1 MDGQVETVPDRGR
14 DIHHRGEVNRDNA
27 IKVDSSGVNKLPT
40 DTRIRGI
47 VRVNK
52 EIRAVAKKGTLA
64 MENAVVESANNQSK
78 N

>member
-1 MDGQVETVPDRGR
+1 MDGLVEISPDRGNHPHGEIR
-14 DIHHRGEVNRDNA
+14 DKA
-27 IKVDSSGVNKLPT
+27 IRVDSNGVNKLPT